1 MTWPFCTE
9 NHLGLANSM
18 GLFLQKTNIIRD
30 YLEDYVDGRAFW
42 PRSVWTKYATISDLG
57 DFTRPAARGGGD
69 AKCINTEAAQA
80 IVTKGA
86 SHRALHCLNDLVADA
101 LELVP
106 DALEYL
112 SRLKTP
118 EVYRFCAIPQVM
130 AIATLYE
137 CFDNEEVFTGVVKI
151 RKGTAA
157 RLIVDTQKGHFTTLQ
172 TFRRYALL
180 LQKRASTCRAPPH
193 VQKRVADAAAAIL
206 KATPEPS
213 LIQRYG
219 STIVALAA
227 VGAYAALN

>member
-1 MTWPFCTE
+1 MDSYPSHDDVGGF
-9 NHLGLANSM
+9 
-18 GLFLQKTNIIRD
+18 FLIFERPRCSAQ
-30 YLEDYVDGRAFW
+30 VDGRAFW
-42 PRSVWTKYATISDLG
+42 PRSVWMKYATISDLG
-57 DFTRPAARGGGD
+57 DFTRPSARGGGD
-69 AKCINTEAAQA
+69 AKCIDTDHAKS

-157 RLIVDTQKGHFTTLQ
+157 RLIVDTQKGHATTLQ
-172 TFRRYALL
+172 TFRRYALM
-180 LQKRASTCRAPPH
+180 LQKRSSSCRAPPH
-193 VQKRVADAAAAIL
+193 VQQRVADAAAAIL
-206 KATPEPS
+206 EATPAPS
-213 LIQRYG
+213 LMQRYG

>member
-1 MTWPFCTE
+1 M
-9 NHLGLANSM
+9 
-18 GLFLQKTNIIRD
+18 
-30 YLEDYVDGRAFW
+30 
-42 PRSVWTKYATISDLG
+42 KYATIQDLG

-69 AKCINTEAAQA
+69 AKCIDTEAAQA

-130 AIATLYE
+130 AVATLYE
-137 CFDNEEVFTGVVKI
+137 CFDNAEVFTGVVKI

-157 RLIVDTQKGHFTTLQ
+157 RLIVDTQKGHASTLQ
-172 TFRRYALL
+172 TFRRYALM
-180 LQKRASTCRAPPH
+180 LQKRASSCRAPPH
-193 VQKRVADAAAAIL
+193 VQQRVADAAAAIL
-206 KATPEPS
+206 KATPAPS
-213 LIQRYG
+213 LVQRYG
-219 STIVALAA
+219 PTVVALAA
-227 VGAYAALN
+227 VGAYAARN

>member
-1 MTWPFCTE
+1 
-9 NHLGLANSM
+9 
-18 GLFLQKTNIIRD
+18 
-30 YLEDYVDGRAFW
+30 
-42 PRSVWTKYATISDLG
+42 
-57 DFTRPAARGGGD
+57 
-69 AKCINTEAAQA
+69 
-80 IVTKGA
+80 VTKGA

-157 RLIVDTQKGHFTTLQ
+157 RLIVDTQKGHLTTLQ

-180 LQKRASTCRAPPH
+180 LQQRSSTCRAPPH
-193 VQKRVADAAAAIL
+193 VQQRVADAAAAIL
-206 KATPEPS
+206 EATPEPS
-213 LIQRYG
+213 LISRYG
-219 STIVALAA
+219 PTAVALIA

>member
-1 MTWPFCTE
+1 MTYSGPSALTN

-30 YLEDYVDGRAFW
+30 YLEDYVRSRRFVVLWCLHFLGWTRIHLTMKWVVSFSILSAFWARCSCHTQVDGRAFW
-42 PRSVWTKYATISDLG
+42 PRSVWMKYATIQDLG

-69 AKCINTEAAQA
+69 AKCIDTDHAKS

-130 AIATLYE
+130 AVRDSL
-137 CFDNEEVFTGVVKI
+137 
-151 RKGTAA
+151 
-157 RLIVDTQKGHFTTLQ
+157 
-172 TFRRYALL
+172 
-180 LQKRASTCRAPPH
+180 
-193 VQKRVADAAAAIL
+193 RVL
-206 KATPEPS
+206 
-213 LIQRYG
+213 
-219 STIVALAA
+219 
-227 VGAYAALN
+227 